1 MAVKSQSQNRIRAK
15 LHFFYAILL
24 AAFGLAAAAKLHR
37 EEGTEEDIY
46 IIGFG
51 TEKYVGV

>member
-46 IIGFG
+46 
-51 TEKYVGV
+51 YWVWN